1 MKLEVVLL
9 GVSDVDR
16 AKAFYEN
23 LGWRLDIDFAAGDFR
38 GVQMTPHNSEA
49 SIIFGKGITS
59 AKPGSADS
67 LVLAVDDL
75 DAARDDLIARGVEVS
90 EVFHYAGGPFNNA
103 VENPRVGGRDP
114 QGRSYFSFA
123 SFEDPDGNGWLLQEI
138 RTRLP
143 GREWKSTRARAT
155 DVATLAELLRET
167 AEHHDHYE
175 KTHAEHHWWDWYAP
189 YLSAR
194 QNGSSP
200 EEAAAAADRHMEEV
214 LQFFP
219 DDAVRAAA
227 LSEYY
232 EVTMVKD
239 ATADYSDE
247 EMHAALKVNIPNYA
261 SAIVTTNEVVG
272 VISSLQTVGSSARN
286 RFPNWRNEVLS
297 K

>member
-1 MKLEVVLL
+1 MTSDDVSNKSEAAPKAEPVDMKLEVVVL

-16 AKAFYEN
+16 AKAFYEK
-23 LGWRLDIDFAAGDFR
+23 LGWRLDADFAAGDDFR
-38 GVQMTPHNSEA
+38 AVQMTPHNSAA
-49 SIIFGKGITS
+49 SIIFGKGVTS

-67 LVLAVDDL
+67 LVLAVDDV
-75 DAARDDLIARGVEVS
+75 DAARDDLVARGVEVS

-138 RTRLP
+138 QARLP
-143 GREWKSTRARAT
+143 GREWKSTRARAM

-167 AEHHDHYE
+167 AEHHGHYE

-200 EEAAAAADRHMEEV
+200 EEARRRRPLHGGGPSRSSPMT
-214 LQFFP
+214 FWP
-219 DDAVRAAA
+219 RGRRW
-227 LSEYY
+227 S
-232 EVTMVKD
+232 
-239 ATADYSDE
+239 
-247 EMHAALKVNIPNYA
+247 
-261 SAIVTTNEVVG
+261 TNGVG
-272 VISSLQTVGSSARN
+272 VR
-286 RFPNWRNEVLS
+286 
-297 K
+297 